1 MDEHMAMT
9 STEPGTRFPAGPPHM
24 TFAERFH
31 TAYRAEMAAFV
42 DVVLGRRENPCTPE
56 DAVAASMVADA
67 AQASLQS
74 GEPVRVALQAA
85 G

>member
-1 MDEHMAMT
+1 VEL
-9 STEPGTRFPAGPPHM
+9 
-24 TFAERFH
+24 
-31 TAYRAEMAAFV
+31 
-42 DVVLGRRENPCTPE
+42 VLGRRDNPCTPE

-74 GEPVRVALQAA
+74 GEQVRVALQPA